1 MGLFD
6 RFRKDSVKDPFG
18 GDGDDDFYEDDESRF
33 SGKGPKIALAAS
45 GVVFAGVIGFI
56 AYVLLTSPETPVAAP
71 VTGSLADLEVV
82 EDVVPPPG
90 AENTPAVVPDATA
103 ATDRSAER
111 RPWLAAQ
118 PAAPAEGPRLG
129 VDAKTKPAPTPAKP
143 APPAAAKPAIAPP
156 TTTAAVTP
164 PATAAPA
171 AAKPVAPTPPAAAAK
186 PAAPPPTAAKE
197 AQVAVLP
204 TPKTSPTGLK
214 PVAPAA
220 PAPATPASPPEAAKP
235 EPTPAEEPT
244 EDVPSII
251 AGIPSLNAAGVA
263 PGAPERIVTTGD
275 AGPSIAGGRPRLVEP
290 PLPPTDRVAV
300 SAPPP
305 RYAALRDVKKETAPP
320 PTNAAKIA
328 IVVRGLGL
336 GQAATEAA
344 ITKLPAGVTLA
355 FSPYARNLKSW
366 VDRAKA
372 AGHEVLIEV
381 PLESKEFPAQDPGP
395 LGLLTTLELKDNTE
409 RLDAIIKASAGATG
423 VFDAMG
429 TKFRESDPHLTPMF
443 AKLKEQNLFYVQGSP
458 GIRVGESTVP
468 HAAADV
474 VLDERPF
481 RAAIDARL
489 DYVERLAR
497 YQGTAIASL
506 NAKPV
511 SFERLVL
518 WLDQATKKGVAL
530 APISSVLI
538 RVDAPA
544 APATPAAAGAA
555 GAAGTAATPTAAGAK
570 PAAAGAKP
578 AAPGAKAKPE
588 PQAPSTAKAKAKT

>member
-6 RFRKDSVKDPFG
+6 RFRKDTVSDPFG
-18 GDGDDDFYEDDESRF
+18 GDGDDGFYEDEESRF
-33 SGKGPKIALAAS
+33 SGKGPKIAVAAS
-45 GVVFAGVIGFI
+45 GVVFAGVVGFI

-71 VTGSLADLEVV
+71 VTGSFADLEIVDEPAPAPAAATPNAPPVV
-82 EDVVPPPG
+82 Q
-90 AENTPAVVPDATA
+90 DATA

-111 RPWLAAQ
+111 RPWLTAQ

-129 VDAKTKPAPTPAKP
+129 VDAKTKPAAPAAKP

-164 PATAAPA
+164 PA
-171 AAKPVAPTPPAAAAK
+171 AKPVAPTPPAAAAK
-186 PAAPPPTAAKE
+186 PAAPPPAAAKE
-197 AQVAVLP
+197 TQVAVLP
-204 TPKTSPTGLK
+204 TPKVSPTGLK
-214 PVAPAA
+214 PGAPAA
-220 PAPATPASPPEAAKP
+220 TAPAPTTPTPPAAEAAKP
-235 EPTPAEEPT
+235 EPAPAEEPT
-244 EDVPSII
+244 EEVPSII

-275 AGPSIAGGRPRLVEP
+275 AGPSIAGGPPRLVEP

-305 RYAALRDVKKETAPP
+305 RYAALRDVRKETAPP
-320 PTNAAKIA
+320 PTSAAKIA

-355 FSPYARNLKSW
+355 FSPYARNLKGW

-458 GIRVGESTVP
+458 GIRVGEATVP

-489 DYVERLAR
+489 DYAERLAR

-530 APISSVLI
+530 TPISSVLI
-538 RVDAPA
+538 RIDTPAAPA
-544 APATPAAAGAA
+544 APVAAGAA
-555 GAAGTAATPTAAGAK
+555 EA
-570 PAAAGAKP
+570 PAAPGAKP

-588 PQAPSTAKAKAKT
+588 PQAPTAAKAKAKT